1 MKDMIKLL
9 KLQSEFMK
17 RFKTQIIIVLIIAF
31 FAVVLNAL
39 NIYIN
44 GRIK

>member
-1 MKDMIKLL
+1 MRKY
-9 KLQSEFMK
+9 
-17 RFKTQIIIVLIIAF
+17 KTQIIIVLIIAF
-31 FAVVLNAL
+31 FIIVLNAL

>member
-1 MKDMIKLL
+1 MKK
-9 KLQSEFMK
+9 
-17 RFKTQIIIVLIIAF
+17 FKTQIIIVLILAF
-31 FAVVLNAL
+31 FVIVLNAL

>member
-31 FAVVLNAL
+31 FAIVLNAL
-39 NIYIN
+39 NIYI
-44 GRIK
+44 R

>member
-1 MKDMIKLL
+1 MEKTTNY
-9 KLQSEFMK
+9 
-17 RFKTQIIIVLIIAF
+17 KTQIIIVLIIAF

-44 GRIK
+44 V

>member
-1 MKDMIKLL
+1 MRDMIKLL

-17 RFKTQIIIVLIIAF
+17 KYRTQIIIVLILAF
-31 FAVVLNAL
+31 FVIVLNAL

-44 GRIK
+44 V

>member
-39 NIYIN
+39 NIYI
-44 GRIK
+44 R

>member
-1 MKDMIKLL
+1 MKKAT
-9 KLQSEFMK
+9 
-17 RFKTQIIIVLIIAF
+17 KTQIIIVLIIAF

-44 GRIK
+44 V

>member
-17 RFKTQIIIVLIIAF
+17 RFKTQIIIVLTLAF
-31 FAVVLNAL
+31 FVIVLNAL

-44 GRIK
+44 V

>member
-1 MKDMIKLL
+1 MKK
-9 KLQSEFMK
+9 
-17 RFKTQIIIVLIIAF
+17 FKTQIIIILIIAF
-31 FAVVLNAL
+31 FVIVLNAL

>member
-1 MKDMIKLL
+1 MRVMIKLL

-17 RFKTQIIIVLIIAF
+17 KYRTQIIIVLILAF
-31 FAVVLNAL
+31 FVIVLNAL

-44 GRIK
+44 V

>member
-1 MKDMIKLL
+1 MKK
-9 KLQSEFMK
+9 
-17 RFKTQIIIVLIIAF
+17 FKTQIIIILILAF
-31 FAVVLNAL
+31 FVIVLNAL

>member
-9 KLQSEFMK
+9 KLQRKFMK
-17 RFKTQIIIVLIIAF
+17 KYRTQIIIVLILAF
-31 FAVVLNAL
+31 FVIVLNAL

-44 GRIK
+44 V